1 MLQLKRNEQ
10 AKELIQ
16 QTLNRDTMHDNREV
30 DSLPGE
36 IQSVLLTNDGGIP
49 YLLLIV
55 KSELAMREGHSP
67 VNDLHTLLEM
77 LWKQHTII
85 PKSSEAEW
93 NDLIY
98 RIERDLCA
106 CWMQTSR

>member
-1 MLQLKRNEQ
+1 MFQLNRY
-10 AKELIQ
+10 KETKEIIQ
-16 QTLNRDTMHDNREV
+16 QMLNRDTVHDNREV

-55 KSELAMREGHSP
+55 KNELAMKEGHVP
-67 VNDLHTLLEM
+67 VNDLHMLLEL
-77 LWKQHTII
+77 LWKQHAII
-85 PKSSEAEW
+85 PKSSETEW
-93 NDLIY
+93 NDLMY
-98 RIERDLCA
+98 RIERDLCT